1 MQLRGPK
8 ISARSPLERQAD
20 MYAFSCVATPD
31 HMKGYVYDLAVHAQV
46 VMRAIT
52 VIACTARSC
61 DVLLIKNAVAT
72 KENT

>member
-1 MQLRGPK
+1 
-8 ISARSPLERQAD
+8 
-20 MYAFSCVATPD
+20 
-31 HMKGYVYDLAVHAQV
+31 MKGYVYDLAVHAQV

-61 DVLLIKNAVAT
+61 EVLFIRSGVAT